1 MTIGLSAESTI
12 DLREEDLKKYGI
24 NTLHFHVHKGSGEE
38 GFDNAFKIE
47 DLFKYTI
54 SSGIMCTTSACNIGE
69 LEEHFDKLLK
79 QYDRIIHFTI
89 SSAISS
95 GLNNAMA
102 VANGNPKIAV
112 IDSHG
117 TSGQIAIQ
125 AIYARELI
133 NAGYP
138 FEEIVKMVL
147 ARRPY
152 AECSFQLDRLDF
164 LYKGGRCS
172 KLAMIG
178 ANILRL
184 KPEIVCVESEN
195 GKFAVGK
202 KHRGNTKKC
211 ILEYIDDTIQSHP
224 NIDPSI
230 CFFDYSTM
238 DDLSILEEAK
248 AKVLGY
254 GFKEVN
260 ICQASPTN
268 GFHAGPNVLGIHFYF
283 DGPHPVTPYKAE

>member
-1 MTIGLSAESTI
+1 MSIGISAESTI
-12 DLREEDLKKYGI
+12 DLRQEDLDKYGI
-24 NTLHFHVHKGSGEE
+24 NTLHFHVYKGQTEE
-38 GFDNAFKIE
+38 GFDNLFHTG
-47 DLFKYTI
+47 DLFKYTL
-54 SSGIMCTTSACNIGE
+54 STGNMCKTSACNIGE
-69 LEEHFDKLLK
+69 LEEHFAKLFK
-79 QYDRIIHFTI
+79 KYTDIIHFTI

-95 GLNNAMA
+95 GYNNAMA
-102 VANGNPKIAV
+102 VAADNPHIAV

-125 AIYARELI
+125 AIYARKLI

-138 FEEIVKMVL
+138 FDEVVKMVL

-172 KLAMIG
+172 KLSMIG
-178 ANILRL
+178 ANILHL
-184 KPEIVCVESEN
+184 KPEIVCTESEN
-195 GKFAVGK
+195 GKFNVGK
-202 KHRGNTKKC
+202 KHRGGTKKC
-211 ILEYIDDTIQSHP
+211 ILEYIDDTIQGHP

-238 DDLSILEEAK
+238 EDPSILEEAK

-260 ICQASPTN
+260 ICEASPTN
-268 GFHAGPNVLGIHFYF
+268 AYHAGPNVLGIHFYF
-283 DGPHPVTPYKAE
+283 DGPHEVAPYKG